1 MTRFAPSLVLL
12 LLSLSAGAQA
22 VTLFADNEARQ
33 ELLNLRQRIT
43 VLERLVQDEARARRE
58 LADQLKAQAD
68 LQAQEQ
74 ARRKEL
80 EQSAQAALERATK
93 WNEEQSQM
101 RRGSLELLNQIEQLR
116 QELARLRGDNEA
128 LKDFVAGFQRGL
140 ADMRQS
146 QSELRNNL
154 GGVQAGLLEV
164 QRNVKDSS
172 AQIDERIRRVEPV
185 KVTVDGREFETT
197 PAEAEAFDAAVK
209 LVRSGENK
217 SARTAFDQFLARYP
231 ASSYRPWVLYWLG
244 TSQYATEDFKAA
256 QTSFRAVLRDFPS
269 HPRAGDAMLGLA
281 SVQSDLKE
289 PRATVRK
296 TLEDLIKA
304 YPDSG
309 AASAARERLSKFK

>member
-1 MTRFAPSLVLL
+1 V
-12 LLSLSAGAQA
+12 
-22 VTLFADNEARQ
+22 
-33 ELLNLRQRIT
+33 
-43 VLERLVQDEARARRE
+43 
-58 LADQLKAQAD
+58 
-68 LQAQEQ
+68 QEQ

-80 EQSAQAALERATK
+80 EQSAQAALERANQS
-93 WNEEQSQM
+93 NEEQSQL
-101 RRGSLELLNQIEQLR
+101 RRGSLELLNEIQQLR

-164 QRNVKDSS
+164 QRSVKDSS

-185 KVTVDGREFETT
+185 KVKVDGREFETT

-209 LVRSGENK
+209 LVRAGEHRPAK
-217 SARTAFDQFLARYP
+217 VAFDQFLARYP
-231 ASSYRPWVLYWLG
+231 ASAYRPWVFYWLG
-244 TSQYATEDFKAA
+244 TAQYATEDLKAA
-256 QTSFRAVLRDFPS
+256 QSSFRLVLRDFPA

-289 PRATVRK
+289 PRAAVRK